1 MSRKLNT
8 LIELKRKKGEKLL
21 SVFIT
26 AGFPEKSDTVDII
39 LTLDQTE
46 VDFIELGIPFS
57 DPIAD
62 GPIIQ
67 AASQRALD
75 NGLTLDDVFDYVQKI
90 RKHTEIPILLMGYL
104 NPVFHF
110 GIEKAM
116 EKSKQVGVDGW
127 IIPDWSL
134 EESFYYLPKLAK
146 HDIDLIHLIAPNTSL
161 ERIQRID
168 QLSTSFIYCVAY
180 TGVTG
185 KDNRPTPQTLSFFKE
200 IRQLLQHPLMIGFGI
215 KNHQDYL
222 TYTAFAEGVII
233 GSAFIK
239 MIEKT
244 PGKNFSTEIQKFIR
258 NIRYES

>member
-222 TYTAFAEGVII
+222 TYTEFAEGVII

-244 PGKNFSTEIQKFIR
+244 PGKNFSTEIQKFIQ
-258 NIRYES
+258 NIRYEL

>member
-8 LIELKRKKGEKLL
+8 LIEQKSKKGEKLL

-39 LTLDQTE
+39 LALDRTD
-46 VDFIELGIPFS
+46 VDFIELGVPFS

-67 AASQRALD
+67 GASQRALD
-75 NGLTLDDVFDYVQKI
+75 NGVTLDDVFDYVKKV
-90 RKHTEIPILLMGYL
+90 RKHSEIPILLMGYL

-116 EKSKQVGVDGW
+116 EKSKQVGADGW

-134 EESFYYLPKLAK
+134 EESFNFLPKLSK
-146 HDIDLIHLIAPNTSL
+146 YDIDLIHLIAPNTSL

-222 TYTAFAEGVII
+222 TYTAFSEGVII

-239 MIEKT
+239 MIETT
-244 PGKNFSTEIQKFIR
+244 PRKNFSTEIQKFIR
-258 NIRYES
+258 NIRFES